1 MTSSR
6 PLLPLSALLLAGVL
20 AGCDAES
27 PDVERADADRLGADP
42 ADADPADAD
51 PVDAELAAADPV
63 DARVVGHVDLDAL
76 TSAPWLAEAMK
87 DATLAIDAKLGPCA
101 DVLRQA
107 DSVTF
112 GATKDE
118 AFEAYV
124 EGSFDAAAA
133 NACGDHI
140 DAEVARHAA
149 RLDGRPK
156 PEAVLLADGV
166 FVVFGGDLT
175 PTRDRLAGLR
185 AADPSPGEPLWV
197 TANMTGK
204 GRPVEQVKAWANPAE
219 GLRVH
224 AEAVFADEQKAAA
237 VYGKANL
244 GLAAMSM
251 SDEVGE
257 LASAVDLR
265 SSGKAMTATIELTN
279 EQMKTVV
286 AKGKARHQAHH
297 AHFHDAHEG
306 SGLRVEIDAE

>member
-6 PLLPLSALLLAGVL
+6 PLLSLSAFLLAGAL
-20 AGCDAES
+20 AGCDTES
-27 PDVERADADRLGADP
+27 VDNDPVDADRLA
-42 ADADPADAD
+42 AD
-51 PVDAELAAADPV
+51 PVDAELVTADPV
-63 DARVVGHVDLDAL
+63 DARVVGHVDLAAL

-87 DATLAIDAKLGPCA
+87 AATPAMDAKLGPCA

-112 GATKDE
+112 GGKQD

-140 DAEVARHAA
+140 DAEVARHAS
-149 RLDGRPK
+149 RLDGHAK
-156 PEAVLLADGV
+156 PEAMLLADGV

-175 PTRDRLAGLR
+175 PTRDRLEGLQ

-197 TANMTGK
+197 TANMTGT
-204 GRPVEQVKAWANPAE
+204 GRPVEQVKAWANPAK
-219 GLRVH
+219 GLRAH
-224 AEAVFADEQKAAA
+224 AQVVFADEQKAAE

-251 SDEVGE
+251 SDEVGD
-257 LASAVDLR
+257 LASAVSLS
-265 SSGKAMTATIELTN
+265 SSGTAMTATIELTDD
-279 EQMKTVV
+279 QMKTVV
-286 AKGKARHQAHH
+286 TKAQARHEAHWGHARH
-297 AHFHDAHEG
+297 AHED
-306 SGLRVEIDAE
+306 SGVRIEIDAQ